1 MSVPLATEGPT
12 LPIDLVG
19 YGILIAAIVVTL
31 AWLWYL
37 YR

>member
-1 MSVPLATEGPT
+1 MLVPLATEGPT
-12 LPIDLVG
+12 LPMDLVG
-19 YGILIAAIVVTL
+19 YGILIASIAVTL

>member
-1 MSVPLATEGPT
+1 MTVPLSAEGPT

-19 YGILIAAIVVTL
+19 YVVLFAALAVTVG
-31 AWLWYL
+31 WLWYL

>member
-1 MSVPLATEGPT
+1 MVLAASGPS

-19 YGILIAAIVVTL
+19 YVILIAAIAVTV

>member
-1 MSVPLATEGPT
+1 MPVVLAAEGPS
-12 LPIDLVG
+12 LPIDLVS
-19 YGILIAAIVVTL
+19 YGILIAAIAVTL